1 MSSATD
7 PICGSSSDIQRPLLP
22 CCLNSR
28 RVPSSFGVSLEN
40 VSMKAK
46 RLPFQIRIRRRLGV
60 PLLQLGLVIEQ
71 LELAGS
77 AGHEEVDD
85 VIDREA

>member
-7 PICGSSSDIQRPLLP
+7 PIFGISSDIQRPLLP

-28 RVPSSFGVSLEN
+28 RVPRSFGVSLEN

-46 RLPFQIRIRRRLGV
+46 RLPFRYDSGV
-60 PLLQLGLVIEQ
+60 GLESYFCNSG
-71 LELAGS
+71 L
-77 AGHEEVDD
+77 
-85 VIDREA
+85 